1 MGVRFQCP
9 NGHKLHVKADLA
21 GKRGICPDC
30 GVKFIVPR
38 FSGGRVPEDQGNNP
52 PPLEGGLPRAQPSGA
67 RGGIT
72 RPTQQEP
79 GDATTALAAFP
90 STAADPADSVVIPN
104 ETPRPQPAAP
114 PNSHPEPAAWYV
126 RPPSGGQFGPAS
138 SEVFQQWIDEG
149 RVAPDCWVWRTGW
162 PDWKAGSEALA
173 LVADRPPLEP
183 VLAMAA
189 AEGAVLP
196 APQAI
201 AAKPHIEPGSAEAR
215 RAEIK
220 RRKQQVRKLSAVL
233 SLVALAMLVVLVV
246 VLAG

>member
-9 NGHKLHVKADLA
+9 NGHKLHVKAELA

-30 GVKFIVPR
+30 GVKFIVPS
-38 FSGGRVPEDQGNNP
+38 FSGGRVAEDTGNP
-52 PPLEGGLPRAQPSGA
+52 PPLKVEEGPRRRGA
-67 RGGIT
+67 RGGT
-72 RPTQQEP
+72 
-79 GDATTALAAFP
+79 ATTAAREPAIGVKTAIP
-90 STAADPADSVVIPN
+90 SSPDDSVVIPN

-126 RPPSGGQFGPAS
+126 RPPTGGQFGPAS
-138 SEVFQQWIDEG
+138 TEVFQQWIDEG

-189 AEGAVLP
+189 AEGAILP
-196 APQAI
+196 TPESI
-201 AAKPHIEPGSAEAR
+201 AAKAHIEPGSAEAR

-246 VLAG
+246 VLAS